1 MAPQDKKWD
10 DSAERDLCVSM
21 VYCNNEGKGR
31 TNWPRIEEVMNGLGY
46 SFTKDAMSQHF
57 SKTIM
62 KEFKAR
68 HPSLPTS
75 ASSPPLSARKPR
87 AAAGK
92 AATSTPSK
100 KRTKKSATKDA
111 KDQLSDG
118 GDDDVDY
125 DSTPCKRVKKEEKSA
140 AVKKEEAADATAETA
155 VDDDEQA
162 FRDWAAKGPSEE
174 E

>member
-1 MAPQDKKWD
+1 
-10 DSAERDLCVSM
+10 
-21 VYCNNEGKGR
+21 
-31 TNWPRIEEVMNGLGY
+31 
-46 SFTKDAMSQHF
+46 
-57 SKTIM
+57 M

-75 ASSPPLSARKPR
+75 ASSSPLSARKPR

-118 GDDDVDY
+118 GDDDFDY
-125 DSTPCKRVKKEEKSA
+125 DSTPCKRVKKEEKDT
-140 AVKKEEAADATAETA
+140 AVKKEEAADATTET
-155 VDDDEQA
+155 
-162 FRDWAAKGPSEE
+162 
-174 E
+174 